1 MATAAEGFGTGRA
14 GERMTLA
21 LIGAGHFLSHFY
33 GLSLPPLFLFFQA
46 EFGVS
51 YALLGLIATGYGL
64 IGGVLQAPVGV
75 AVDRYGAR
83 PVLLAGLV
91 LNAAAIAA
99 IGFAS
104 GYWPLL
110 ALAIAAGIGN
120 SVFHPAD
127 YAVLAA
133 RIDERRIG
141 RAYSLHTFLGFF
153 GTAVAPATMG
163 ALAAW
168 SDWRTAVMVVGAV
181 GLATAVVML
190 ASGEMVGS
198 PPRTLQGRAGGRA
211 RNGIL
216 TPPVLLFFCF
226 FVAYGL
232 ASAGVANFTV
242 IALGALHGLGPV
254 DANLVLT
261 ASLMAL
267 AFGILAGGAIPN
279 DERIQMALTA
289 TALIGA
295 GVLLAAVAFADV
307 GVFGLAVLMGLA
319 GLGMGVVLPA
329 RDLMLKRITPPG
341 GTGSVIG
348 FVFVGLSLGG
358 AVSPLGAGWLMDRE
372 LPALLFVLCGVFLAV
387 AFLCAFW
394 ALSAARRERD

>member
-1 MATAAEGFGTGRA
+1 MATAVEGSGTGRA
-14 GERMTLA
+14 SERMTLA
-21 LIGAGHFLSHFY
+21 LVGAGHFLSHFY
-33 GLSLPPLFLFFQA
+33 ALSLPPLFLFFQA

-75 AVDRYGAR
+75 GVDRFGAR
-83 PVLLAGLV
+83 PVLLAGLT

-99 IGFAS
+99 IGFAP

-110 ALAIAAGIGN
+110 VLAIAAGIGN

-181 GLATAVVML
+181 GLATALVML
-190 ASGEMVGS
+190 ASGETVGS
-198 PPRTLQGRAGGRA
+198 PPRPLRERVGRRGRS
-211 RNGIL
+211 GIL

-226 FVAYGL
+226 FVAFGL

-261 ASLMAL
+261 TSLMAL
-267 AFGILAGGAIPN
+267 AFGILAGGAVPN

-295 GVLLAAVAFADV
+295 GVLLAAVAFVDA
-307 GVFGLAVLMGLA
+307 GVFGLAALMGSA

-372 LPALLFVLCGVFLAV
+372 LPALLFLLCGAFLAV
-387 AFLCAFW
+387 AFLCAFL
-394 ALSAARRERD
+394 ALSTAQRARG